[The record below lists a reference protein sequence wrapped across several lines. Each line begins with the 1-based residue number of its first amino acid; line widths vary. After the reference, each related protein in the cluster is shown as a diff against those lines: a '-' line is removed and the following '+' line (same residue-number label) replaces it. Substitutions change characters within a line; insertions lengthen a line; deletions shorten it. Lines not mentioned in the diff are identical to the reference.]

1 MHSPPIRDVESL
13 ADCRLPHRSKAVWY
27 AGRGVDDNSRLE
39 ALTIHPSGQ
48 LFLLSS
54 NESVLIARFRSS
66 RFYDCALLLNLSR
79 LAQKFGFR
87 LNSSSFR
94 SRPQFTRL
102 GQQKKEE
109 PQHRNLMGSSYS
121 ARFHVAVIF
130 FRQHFRCCGGKD
142 IDSFPHSQM

>member
-1 MHSPPIRDVESL
+1 MRTTISGNVGGALYSPPIREGESL
-13 ADCRLPHRSKAVWY
+13 ADYRLPHRSKAVWY

-66 RFYDCALLLNLSR
+66 RFYDCALLLNPSR

-94 SRPQFTRL
+94 PHPQLARL
-102 GQQKKEE
+102 GQQKKKSHIPE
-109 PQHRNLMGSSYS
+109 
-121 ARFHVAVIF
+121 
-130 FRQHFRCCGGKD
+130 
-142 IDSFPHSQM
+142 IDWLF